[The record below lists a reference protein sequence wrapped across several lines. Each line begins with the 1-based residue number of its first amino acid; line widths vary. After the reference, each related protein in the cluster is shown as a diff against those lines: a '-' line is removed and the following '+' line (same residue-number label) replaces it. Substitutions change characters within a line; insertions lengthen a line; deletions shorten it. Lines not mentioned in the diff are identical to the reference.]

1 MAYVAFDLDNTLG
14 FFELTNPL
22 AYLWSAEFL
31 DNPEQAKPNHP
42 LRLSTKLKAKLKRAR
57 DRFVDSLLA
66 DRHLLNLVLR
76 PNLDAIMEP
85 LVTAWRAGKVRTVIM
100 YSNTSV
106 SYSVELAKALIERKY
121 NVPGMFR
128 LLADH
133 WHPSRTADRPATPPP
148 RGEYVEPLKTI
159 TTLERLF
166 RESIGTGGRLAKAGP
181 KQIPLTSIMFVDDRI
196 PKHHLEAQEAGGLT
210 YLVPS
215 RFVPK
220 ATVAQ
225 RQRIF
230 LLAIEAMNRAG
241 LMVDDEY
248 LDSGF
253 CYRDIPYDWTR
264 IQKVRGAFDLF
275 EWVWGEIQAVR
286 TPRAAWKPDTEV
298 LAATTREF
306 LGRFTD

>member
-14 FFELTNPL
+14 FFEFTNPL
-22 AYLWSAEFL
+22 AYLWSPEFL
-31 DNPEQAKPNHP
+31 NNPEQSKSNHS

-57 DRFVDSLLA
+57 DRFVESLLA
-66 DRHLLNLVLR
+66 DHHLLQLVLR
-76 PNLDAIMEP
+76 PNLDAILEP
-85 LVTAWRAGKVRTVIM
+85 LVASWRAGKVRAVIM

-106 SYSVELAKALIERKY
+106 SYSLELAKALIEHKY
-121 NVPGMFR
+121 NVPGMFH

-133 WHPSRTADRPATPPP
+133 WHPSRTADRPTTPS

-181 KQIPLTSIMFVDDRI
+181 KHIPLQSILFVDDRQ
-196 PKHHLEAQEAGGLT
+196 PKHALEAQESGGLT

-225 RQRIF
+225 RRRIL
-230 LLAIEAMNRAG
+230 LLAIEAINRAG

-264 IQKVRGAFDLF
+264 TKKVRGAPQLF
-275 EWVWGEIQAVR
+275 EWVWDEIHAVR
-286 TPRAAWKPDTEV
+286 TPRVAWQPDTDH
-298 LAATTREF
+298 LAATTRDF
-306 LGRFTD
+306 LGQFSTS